1 MSTLA
6 PSPFFCEMLDN
17 SFRPEPIDEYA
28 VVSYI
33 PGDLGCFITDLRKE
47 LVQNC
52 FARSHVTILPPRPLA
67 DPKAALEQLQE
78 YLQKFRAFDIE
89 LPGLEVFHQT
99 SVIYAEITDG
109 KDILRDMH
117 ETLNAGFLEHDEQYE
132 YHPHVTLA
140 QGLTPGTVD
149 KSFCEAKGR
158 WNKAAPARRV
168 HISNVTFVQNT
179 TANIWLDLNEF
190 LLPER
195 S

>member
-1 MSTLA
+1 MS
-6 PSPFFCEMLDN
+6 
-17 SFRPEPIDEYA
+17 
-28 VVSYI
+28 
-33 PGDLGCFITDLRKE
+33 DLRE
-47 LVQNC
+47 NVIAWQLGW
-52 FARSHVTILPPRPLA
+52 AASRDLPPAHPVARGVT
-67 DPKAALEQLQE
+67 
-78 YLQKFRAFDIE
+78 YLRE
-89 LPGLEVFHQT
+89 
-99 SVIYAEITDG
+99 
-109 KDILRDMH
+109 MH

-132 YHPHVTLA
+132 LHPHVTLA